1 MLECWGDDLIRVTP
15 LLQSSIAPEPHLAEV
30 WQNLPRFYPLL
41 GLASGYA
48 LVMLFNPVRRALRD
62 GFRCIGRYTRIWIS
76 FALLGFGYFV
86 FQFVTFTPIL
96 NWSDLDPNQIIS
108 LPHWYWPGFNEVWR
122 DTPLPAL
129 EGVAGIFDNATTTYP
144 LSVVAAV
151 FMLVNWRGLHCALI
165 RALRKRYR
173 FWGYLV
179 YLILLLSALA
189 SLMKPIVF
197 WRLPEWS
204 GLVPAAGLLRISAIV
219 DATAFIFEYLLGV
232 YIQVYLITVCL
243 AWIKGVNF
251 EEGELFR
258 FAMRRFSYVLEWA
271 GIVVA
276 VSTLIVR
283 LPLVLAYFTNIPGV
297 LDYLPVARVLM
308 SVLIIGFCSVQ
319 ISLAL
324 HNETV
329 TAALRAHGQ
338 FIRQN
343 AGRLG
348 WFLVICGI
356 HFFGIMICDAI
367 VRGAIADRLGALLL
381 WKFSFAFLRGIVT
394 GWLLAAWVCLFRQ
407 CETGRVNQEKWIRY

>member
-1 MLECWGDDLIRVTP
+1 M
-15 LLQSSIAPEPHLAEV
+15 
-30 WQNLPRFYPLL
+30 WQNAPRLYPLL
-41 GLASGYA
+41 GLCSGYA
-48 LVMLFNPVRRALRD
+48 LLMLFNPVRRALRD

-86 FQFVTFTPIL
+86 FQFVTFTPIQ
-96 NWSDLDPNQIIS
+96 NWADLDPNQIIS
-108 LPHWYWPGFNEVWR
+108 LPNWYWPGFSEVWR

-151 FMLVNWRGLHCALI
+151 FMLVNWRGLHGALI

-189 SLMKPIVF
+189 SLLKPIVF
-197 WRLPEWS
+197 WQLPEWS
-204 GLVPAAGLLRISAIV
+204 GLLPAAGLLRVSAIV
-219 DATAFIFEYLLGV
+219 DATAFIFEYLVGV

-243 AWIKGVNF
+243 AWIKGVSF

-297 LDYLPVARVLM
+297 LDYLPIARVLM
-308 SVLIIGFCSVQ
+308 SGLIIGFCSVQ

-324 HNETV
+324 HNETLV
-329 TAALRAHGQ
+329 KALRAHWQ

-348 WFLVICGI
+348 WFLIICGI
-356 HFFGIMICDAI
+356 HFFSIMICDAI
-367 VRGAIADRLGALLL
+367 VRSAIADRLGALLL
-381 WKFSFAFLRGIVT
+381 WKFGFAFLRGIVT
-394 GWLLAAWVCLFRQ
+394 GWLLASWVCLFRQ
-407 CETGRVNQEKWIRY
+407 CETGRVNQEKWIQY

>member
-1 MLECWGDDLIRVTP
+1 MSPQVLRL
-15 LLQSSIAPEPHLAEV
+15 
-30 WQNLPRFYPLL
+30 YPIL
-41 GLASGYA
+41 GVITGYVI
-48 LVMLFNPVRRALRD
+48 VMLFNPVRRALRD

-108 LPHWYWPGFNEVWR
+108 VPHWYWPGFNEVWR

-151 FMLVNWRGLHCALI
+151 FMLLNWRGLHGALI

-179 YLILLLSALA
+179 YLILLFSALA
-189 SLMKPIVF
+189 SLLKPIVF
-197 WRLPEWS
+197 WQLPEWS

-243 AWIKGVNF
+243 AWIKGVSF

-297 LDYLPVARVLM
+297 LDYLPIARVLM
-308 SVLIIGFCSVQ
+308 SALIICFCSVQ

-324 HNETV
+324 HNETLI
-329 TAALRAHGQ
+329 AALRAHGQ

-348 WFLVICGI
+348 WFLVVCGI

-367 VRGAIADRLGALLL
+367 MRSAIADRLGALLL

-407 CETGRVNQEKWIRY
+407 CETRRVNQEKWIRY